1 MSWSTYTREA
11 RTELQR
17 LYLGAL
23 TASVESQVERH
34 RESRHRVRLRRAER
48 RLAELRRLSSVE
60 DPVETAAAAARPVTA
75 LTTVTAAWLASGA
88 ILAVCVVMNLE
99 AAVTGLADLV
109 LLALTLVWFMLAVA
123 CSPKT

>member
-34 RESRHRVRLRRAER
+34 RDSRHRLRLRRAER
-48 RLAELRRLSSVE
+48 RLAELRRLGSADEV
-60 DPVETAAAAARPVTA
+60 AAAAASPPVAA
-75 LTTVTAAWLASGA
+75 LTTVTAAWLVSGA
-88 ILAVCVVMNLE
+88 ILGLCVVMNLE

-109 LLALTLVWFMLAVA
+109 LLALTLVWFLLAVA
-123 CSPKT
+123 CSPKTL

>member
-34 RESRHRVRLRRAER
+34 RDSRHRLRLRRAER
-48 RLAELRRLSSVE
+48 RLAELRRLGSADEV
-60 DPVETAAAAARPVTA
+60 AAAAASPPVAA
-75 LTTVTAAWLASGA
+75 LTTVTAAWLMSGV
-88 ILAVCVVMNLE
+88 ILGLCVVMNLE

-109 LLALTLVWFMLAVA
+109 LLALTLVWFLLAVA

>member
-34 RESRHRVRLRRAER
+34 RGSRHRLRLRLAER
-48 RLAELRRLSSVE
+48 RLAELRRLSSV
-60 DPVETAAAAARPVTA
+60 DDVAETAPAAGRPVSA

-88 ILAVCVVMNLE
+88 ILGLCVVRSLE
-99 AAVTGLADLV
+99 PAVTGLADLV

-123 CSPKT
+123 CLPKT